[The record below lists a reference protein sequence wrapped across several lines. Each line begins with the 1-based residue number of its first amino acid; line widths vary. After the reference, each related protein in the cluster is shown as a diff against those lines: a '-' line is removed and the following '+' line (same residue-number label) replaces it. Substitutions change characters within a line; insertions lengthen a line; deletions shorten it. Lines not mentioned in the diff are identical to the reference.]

1 MIVIFHSRGLYVKIV
16 KLLGLKQTGRMPN
29 CFDKYSRSV
38 RYVRCII
45 TWDWWDDAFT
55 S

>member
-16 KLLGLKQTGRMPN
+16 KLLGMKQTGHKPN
-29 CFDKYSRSV
+29 CFDKDSRSV

-45 TWDWWDDAFT
+45 TWDRWYDAFT